1 MTFFIF
7 KIIENKIVV
16 LFYFTQQ
23 INLSNFCQQ
32 MIKLFAKATSFLNE
46 IIYEINVIFDEPN
59 ISQIRFTNAKIHNCH
74 SLEETKKTII
84 VSLNNENCYVNEV
97 NIKNFV
103 VNGNDA
109 NCDYIAFVTK
119 YQKFKYYIESMRCK
133 NYLC

>member
-7 KIIENKIVV
+7 KIIENKIAV

-59 ISQIRFTNAKIHNCH
+59 ISQIRFTIMQKF
-74 SLEETKKTII
+74 II
-84 VSLNNENCYVNEV
+84 VIVLKKLKKQLSFN
-97 NIKNFV
+97 
-103 VNGNDA
+103 
-109 NCDYIAFVTK
+109 
-119 YQKFKYYIESMRCK
+119 
-133 NYLC
+133 